1 MMEIQPNPT
10 NFCKRIDY
18 NLPLIG
24 FYDAPDPAPFAD
36 LSIPQASIGTTDIAM
51 RQHIP
56 PDILGFTV
64 TKSMFEQLCA
74 LDDRGL
80 PDL

>member
-1 MMEIQPNPT
+1 MQL
-10 NFCKRIDY
+10 
-18 NLPLIG
+18 LP
-24 FYDAPDPAPFAD
+24 FED

-56 PDILGFTV
+56 PDILAFTV
-64 TKSMFEQLCA
+64 TKSLFKQLCE
-74 LDDRGL
+74 LDERSFLYKPFLINLRKSRGL